1 MNTFIAAGGELV
13 EGGLALVHGLK
24 TEGMNGM
31 IVVTERLAVDGELYK
46 GAIVSIGSEIA
57 WRCSGSNLQAKI
69 DGVLTPAPSG
79 AFGHALFLA
88 KNLTPIKPE
97 AEPKLITF
105 ERWVLV

>member
-13 EGGLALVHGLK
+13 EGGLALAHGLK

-31 IVVTERLAVDGELYK
+31 IVVTDHLAVDGELYK

-57 WRCSGSNLQAKI
+57 WGCSGSNLQAKI
-69 DGVLTPAPSG
+69 DGVLTPAG

-97 AEPKLITF
+97 SEPKLITA
-105 ERWVLV
+105 EREVLV

>member
-24 TEGMNGM
+24 TECMNGM
-31 IVVTERLAVDGELYK
+31 IVVTERLAVDGERYK
-46 GAIVSIGSEIA
+46 GAIVSIGSEVA

-69 DGVLTPAPSG
+69 DGVMTPAG
-79 AFGHALFLA
+79 ALGHALFLA

-97 AEPKLITF
+97 AEPKLITA
-105 ERWVLV
+105 EREVLA

>member
-1 MNTFIAAGGELV
+1 MNSFISASGKLV

-57 WRCSGSNLQAKI
+57 WRCSGPNLQAKI
-69 DGVLTPAPSG
+69 DGVLTPPG
-79 AFGHALFLA
+79 AFGYAIFLA

-97 AEPKLITF
+97 AEPKLITA
-105 ERWVLV
+105 EREVMA